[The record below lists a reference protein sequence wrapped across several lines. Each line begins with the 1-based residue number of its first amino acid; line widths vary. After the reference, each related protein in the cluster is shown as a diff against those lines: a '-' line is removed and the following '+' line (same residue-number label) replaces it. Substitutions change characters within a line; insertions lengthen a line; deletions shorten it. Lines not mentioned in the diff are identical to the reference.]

1 MKVSAQFRPPPVMRQ
16 ALAEIKPLVN
26 ARRMLR
32 ELARSARRVTR
43 NAAGPSWFFLEE
55 SVAPG
60 TRNAFASGE

>member
-16 ALAEIKPLVN
+16 ALAEIKPRVN

-43 NAAGPSWFFLEE
+43 KAAAAKWFFLEE
-55 SVAPG
+55 SVAPEM
-60 TRNAFASGE
+60 RIAFASGE

>member
-1 MKVSAQFRPPPVMRQ
+1 MRQ
-16 ALAEIKPLVN
+16 ALAEIKRRVN

-43 NAAGPSWFFLEE
+43 KAAAANWFFPQE
-55 SVAPG
+55 SDAPE